1 MSRIFKTIW
10 YYEWVT
16 FSRNKTQVAL
26 LGAVFLFGV
35 YAIFCGKAYMDGQR
49 ETIVQ
54 LISKETN
61 EFEGYR
67 GSFQDELDSKEAK
80 QLHDLA
86 SKPGFAWFRHGYHV
100 ISSPHDYANLAIGQR
115 DLYRYYYRL
124 TGMGLHYQLYEN
136 EIANPFYLMVGNLD
150 LSFMIIYILP
160 LLIIVFCYSMYSGEK
175 DAGILPLLQVQRAS
189 IKKILLGRLAFY
201 FLLITGFALVLSFI
215 GFLVSGDLL
224 EDSNGYAA
232 LTWCIV
238 VVVYCAFWFGLLFF
252 IISFRRNTSFN
263 AISSVG
269 AWVLILIIVPAIL
282 NITLDHTYPL
292 NSTELAGLT
301 RRTGLEDE
309 SDEVES
315 KEVISEF
322 LEYRPEFAKDTS
334 INTQNMMSKA
344 YAAFT
349 FLKDIDSK
357 ELVDG
362 YNGTIRARS
371 RWMSNFRWLVPAV
384 SIQETFSKIAH
395 TDLSNYM
402 TFQAELSDFH
412 VHVTDFYFQR
422 LFLDKGITLEDYAER
437 PRFEPY
443 IGETNWKTVY
453 MDTLIVAL
461 LGGLF
466 FFLGLLILKRTK

>member
-16 FSRNKTQVAL
+16 FSRNKTQVVL
-26 LGAVFLFGV
+26 LATVFLFGL
-35 YAIFCGKAYMDGQR
+35 YAIFCGKAHIDGQR
-49 ETIVQ
+49 QTIAELMSAETA
-54 LISKETN
+54 
-61 EFEGYR
+61 EFEGYI
-67 GSFQDELDSKEAK
+67 GSFQDELVSKEAK

-124 TGMGLHYQLYEN
+124 TGMGLYYQLYEN
-136 EIANPFYLMVGNLD
+136 EIANPYYLMVGNLD

-175 DAGILPLLQVQRAS
+175 DAGILPLLRVQRAS
-189 IKKILLGRLAFY
+189 IQKILLVRLAFY
-201 FLLITGFALVLSFI
+201 FLLITGLALLLSLI
-215 GFLVSGDLL
+215 GFLVSGNLL
-224 EDSNGYAA
+224 DGSNSYAA
-232 LTWCIV
+232 LAWCIV

-252 IISFRRNTSFN
+252 VIAFRRNTSFN

-282 NITLDHTYPL
+282 NITLDHNYPL

-309 SDEVES
+309 NDEVES
-315 KEVISEF
+315 KKVVSEF

-334 INTQNMMSKA
+334 SNTQNLMAKA

-349 FLKDIDSK
+349 FLKDMDSK

-362 YNGTIRARS
+362 YNETIRARS
-371 RWMSNFRWLVPAV
+371 QWASGFSWLNPAV
-384 SIQETFSKIAH
+384 TVQEMFSKIAR

-402 TFQAELSDFH
+402 TFQTEIAGFH
-412 VHVTDFYFQR
+412 VRITDFYFQR
-422 LFLDKGITLEDYAER
+422 LFTDKGITLEDYSDR

-443 IGETNWKTVY
+443 YGKSDWDSVY

-461 LGGLF
+461 LGGVF
-466 FFLGLLILKRTK
+466 FFQGLLILKRSK